1 MKIKWK
7 DMPILDKIIT
17 VISLLTSSS
26 VLVLGV
32 LQILNVWDK
41 AINVAVPLMGVTMLC
56 QAYTMW
62 NKSRKVAYISI
73 GAAAFIF
80 ICAILVFFLT

>member
-7 DMPILDKIIT
+7 DIPILDKIIT

-56 QAYTMW
+56 QAYTFW
-62 NKSRKVAYISI
+62 NKSRKVAYFSL
-73 GAAAFIF
+73 AAAVFIF
-80 ICAILVFFLT
+80 LCAIGVFFVT